1 MGSNSYLLCLLL
13 YDLEI
18 IQWDCA
24 RRVPMASGTWS
35 VVRMGSVPLSQMPL
49 SSSTGKLLFN
59 PIPAE
64 DTTMS
69 PLFQMWELCHL
80 FRVRWLL
87 NLQWEFEHRSLW
99 CQVISPPTC
108 LRQVTSVVSDSWELR
123 GLQPARLLCPWGFSR
138 QEYWSGL
145 PFPSPGDLP
154 DPEIEPRSLMSP
166 A

>member
-80 FRVRWLL
+80 FRVKWLL
-87 NLQWEFEHRSLW
+87 NLQWEFEHRSL
-99 CQVISPPTC
+99 
-108 LRQVTSVVSDSWELR
+108 
-123 GLQPARLLCPWGFSR
+123 
-138 QEYWSGL
+138 
-145 PFPSPGDLP
+145 
-154 DPEIEPRSLMSP
+154 
-166 A
+166 